1 MWKISDLIV
10 FKTKWKLNVFSDLFI
25 KVNADTN
32 ALFVCGE
39 LVLMTQLLL
48 KAFLDQCEI
57 CSFHSR
63 NQEEGRGDKT
73 HVVKEQNASGSVERS
88 RFLQNYLVFSV
99 AIALLYPVT
108 SWVRTLAFFAAD
120 FRHTVLLKKIVY

>member
-1 MWKISDLIV
+1 MWKIYLIA
-10 FKTKWKLNVFSDLFI
+10 FKAKWKLNVFSDLFI

-48 KAFLDQCEI
+48 KAFLDQCDI
-57 CSFHSR
+57 CSFHSI
-63 NQEEGRGDKT
+63 EIKKKDAETKT
-73 HVVKEQNASGSVERS
+73 HVVKEHYASGSVERS